1 MTIEQSILAQL
12 TLGPATIETLYENL
26 PVMDT
31 GKYAGWRPYRY
42 SLRSRLSRLVKEGR
56 IVRTDRATYALP
68 KKTRRRRT
76 ATTEASPWASS
87 SW

>member
-56 IVRTDRATYALP
+56 IIRISRATYALRR
-68 KKTRRRRT
+68 KTQRQ
-76 ATTEASPWASS
+76 AASS